1 MFYIIIRN
9 ALLYY
14 AELNYYGNF
23 ILLELLVWRSIT
35 KIFYYLLKKYLRKVS
50 ANISNY
56 ISEKFGEKFLA
67 RSSDVSIGIHG
78 YV

>member
-56 ISEKFGEKFLA
+56 ISEKFGEKFLD

>member
-9 ALLYY
+9 ALHYY
-14 AELNYYGNF
+14 AEWKLYGKI

-35 KIFYYLLKKYLRKVS
+35 KIFYYLLKKFLRKVS
-50 ANISNY
+50 ANISNH
-56 ISEKFGEKFLA
+56 ISEKFGEKFLDC
-67 RSSDVSIGIHG
+67 SSDVNIGIHG

>member
-1 MFYIIIRN
+1 MSYIIIRN

-14 AELNYYGNF
+14 AELNYYQNF
-23 ILLELLVWRSIT
+23 MLLELLVWRSIT
-35 KIFYYLLKKYLRKVS
+35 KIFYYLLKKFLRKLS

-56 ISEKFGEKFLA
+56 ISEKFGEKFLDC
-67 RSSDVSIGIHG
+67 SSDVSIGIHG

>member
-9 ALLYY
+9 ALHYY
-14 AELNYYGNF
+14 AEWKFYGKF
-23 ILLELLVWRSIT
+23 MLLELLVWRSIT
-35 KIFYYLLKKYLRKVS
+35 KIFYYLLKKFLRKVS

-56 ISEKFGEKFLA
+56 ISEKFGEKFLD